1 MGVCINISHQI
12 SKNIANYHYRNL
24 STFLHIFELISISL
38 WSTVSVLSHVMPE
51 SIVLCLGHINWDVV
65 LHTGAVPD
73 PDHSEDITN
82 EHMSSGGSATNTGL
96 VLSNL
101 GENVAMA
108 GSIGDDDYGEQVLNV
123 LKEND
128 VTPYVS
134 VNDMNTTVIRAVIT
148 DDADP
153 RYFAKDVNLGE
164 FDPSV
169 VEDWD
174 SISHMHLTSF
184 DEKISEYFIEEAT
197 ENDVTVSFNPSQG
210 YGSRE
215 FPHIIE
221 SADVIFLNK
230 REAELFRQR
239 YNFGEVVE
247 SGTTIVVT
255 HGAVGCTAYAPD
267 GVVTHSG
274 FSAKDVVD
282 TVGAGDAFV
291 AGFLS
296 EWELGCSRD
305 ELESV
310 LEKANACG
318 ASAVTTVGAPD
329 KVDSTQ
335 FLEK

>member
-1 MGVCINISHQI
+1 
-12 SKNIANYHYRNL
+12 
-24 STFLHIFELISISL
+24 
-38 WSTVSVLSHVMPE
+38 MPE

-108 GSIGDDDYGEQVLNV
+108 GSIGNDEYGDKVLTV
-123 LKEND
+123 LEENG

-134 VNDMNTTVIRAVIT
+134 VNDINTTVIRAVIT
-148 DDADP
+148 EDADP

-164 FDPSV
+164 FGPTLVD
-169 VEDWD
+169 DW
-174 SISHMHLTSF
+174 SEISHIHLTSF
-184 DEKISEYFIEEAT
+184 DERISEAFIEEAT
-197 ENDVTVSFNPSQG
+197 QHDLTISFNPSQG
-210 YGSRE
+210 YSNRE

-221 SADVIFLNK
+221 AADVIFLNK

-247 SGTTIVVT
+247 NGTIIVVT
-255 HGAVGCTAYAPD
+255 HGGIGCTAYAPD

-282 TVGAGDAFV
+282 TVGAGDSFV

-296 EWELGCSRD
+296 EWEPDCSRD
-305 ELESV
+305 ELENV
-310 LEKANACG
+310 LGKANACG
-318 ASAVTTVGAPD
+318 ASAVTKVGAPD
-329 KVDSTQ
+329 KVDPTQ
-335 FLEK
+335 FLEIN